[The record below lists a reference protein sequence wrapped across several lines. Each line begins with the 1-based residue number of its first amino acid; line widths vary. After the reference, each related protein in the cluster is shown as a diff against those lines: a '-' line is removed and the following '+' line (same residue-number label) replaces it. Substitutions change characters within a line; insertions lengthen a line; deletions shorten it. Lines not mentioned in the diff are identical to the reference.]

1 MLIFLRK
8 LVTSTKFWSVIILV
22 LGTIIFYQAIDY
34 SLKKYINSKKKRA
47 TLAQKKRFTILT
59 LCCSCLKYILALMD
73 IVMILGLFGI
83 KVTAFLAGL
92 GIIAIVVGLALQDL
106 LKDFIAGLFIILD
119 DQYNVGDTVEIDGFK
134 GDVIAVGLKSTKIKN
149 YEGDIRIYSNKNIS
163 DIVNYSKHLSKAIVD
178 FTFSSDE
185 DLIKLEE
192 AIDEVVKVCNEKVE
206 DLMGRV
212 HYKGI
217 QLYDSGKITLR
228 VNADVRALKQ
238 FSAESTIMREAKL
251 IFDKRGIKI
260 K

>member
-1 MLIFLRK
+1 MVASSCSFISRQEIYFYFKIFFINGEFFSLIVYNCIIGVSSMLIFLRK

-149 YEGDIRIYSNKNIS
+149 GPGNFFYSLSCN
-163 DIVNYSKHLSKAIVD
+163 SKETSP
-178 FTFSSDE
+178 FTFPS
-185 DLIKLEE
+185 
-192 AIDEVVKVCNEKVE
+192 AP
-206 DLMGRV
+206 
-212 HYKGI
+212 
-217 QLYDSGKITLR
+217 SGAWR
-228 VNADVRALKQ
+228 YSR
-238 FSAESTIMREAKL
+238 
-251 IFDKRGIKI
+251 
-260 K
+260 

>member
-1 MLIFLRK
+1 MLAFLERII
-8 LVTSTKFWSVIILV
+8 LSTKFWSVVMLV
-22 LGTIIFYQAIDY
+22 VGTIIFYKAIDY
-34 SLKKYINSKKKRA
+34 SLKNYINKKKKRA

-73 IVMILGLFGI
+73 IVMILGVFGI

-92 GIIAIVVGLALQDL
+92 GIIAVVVGLALQDL

-119 DQYNVGDTVEIDGFK
+119 DQYNVGDTVEIDGFR
-134 GDVIAVGLKSTKIKN
+134 GDVVAVGLKSTKIKN

-178 FTFSSDE
+178 FTFSSDINLK
-185 DLIKLEE
+185 DLEKV
-192 AIDEVVKVCNEKVE
+192 IDKVVKVCNQKVD
-206 DLMGRV
+206 DLVGEV

-217 QLYDSGKITLR
+217 QEYKDGKITLR
-228 VNADVRALKQ
+228 INADVRALQQ
-238 FSAESTIMREAKL
+238 FSAESTIMHEAKL
-251 IFDKRGIKI
+251 IFDQEGIKI